1 MLDKLGEITDLYMA
15 SKMRDVGFQPH
26 LNGIYEVGYHC
37 QRRVHHCYADEIL
50 TVLRALGESATDAT
64 FMQALGI
71 EGYDKR
77 FTALAK
83 VQSALGVMPII
94 SQLEE
99 IRAVF
104 AGLDVEV
111 TTHDKAIVLRR
122 SGCVEVLVNELNA
135 VDFFVVFLPSA
146 LVYHELDIFDYNKVA
161 HKDYVTRKQTLDFK

>member
-1 MLDKLGEITDLYMA
+1 MFEKLGEITDLYMA
-15 SKMRDVGFQPH
+15 SKMHDVGFQPH

-71 EGYDKR
+71 EGYDER
-77 FTALAK
+77 FTTLAK

-122 SGCVEVLVNELNA
+122 SGDEIFITDRNA
-135 VDFFVVFLPSA
+135 EDFFVFFLPSVFA
-146 LVYHELDIFDYNKVA
+146 YKKSDVFDYNKVA
-161 HKDYVTRKQTLDFK
+161 HKSFIASQLTMNLK